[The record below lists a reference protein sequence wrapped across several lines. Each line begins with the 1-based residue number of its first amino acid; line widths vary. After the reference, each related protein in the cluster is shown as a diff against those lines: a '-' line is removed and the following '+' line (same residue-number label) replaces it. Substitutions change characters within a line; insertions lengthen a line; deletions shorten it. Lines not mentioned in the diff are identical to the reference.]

1 LLPKS
6 RDKVAIGIVATVL
19 AAVIGGA
26 LYFFLPDTLVIG
38 DLSRAGTY
46 RLTTTAESAGIYQ
59 LSVTGHGDFEGS
71 VKLELVGYM
80 WNSKISKDELQPVR
94 EVTLENGGSFE
105 WTTDWYSSHAFIRVT
120 PGTARAGEV
129 TVRYRFVE
137 FL

>member
-6 RDKVAIGIVATVL
+6 RDKVAIGVVAAIL
-19 AAVIGGA
+19 IAVIGGA

-38 DLSRAGTY
+38 DLTRAATY
-46 RLTTTAESAGIYQ
+46 RLTTTAERAGIYQ
-59 LSVTGHGDFEGS
+59 LTVDGQGDFEGS

-80 WNSKISKDELQPVR
+80 WNQTLSKDELRPVR
-94 EVTLENGGSFE
+94 EVTLESGGSFE
-105 WTTDWYSSHAFIRVT
+105 WTTDWYSPDAFIRVT

-129 TVRYRFVE
+129 TIRYRFVE

>member
-6 RDKVAIGIVATVL
+6 RDRIAIGVVAAIL
-19 AAVIGGA
+19 AVVIGGA
-26 LYFFLPDTLVIG
+26 LYIFLPDTLVIG
-38 DLSRAGTY
+38 DLARAETY
-46 RLTTTAESAGIYQ
+46 RLTTSAERAGIYQ
-59 LSVTGHGDFEGS
+59 LTVSGHGDFEGS

-80 WNSKISKDELQPVR
+80 WNPKISKDELLPVR

-105 WTTDWYSSHAFIRVT
+105 WTTDWYSSEAFIRVT

-129 TVRYRFVE
+129 ALRYRFVE

>member
-6 RDKVAIGIVATVL
+6 RDKVAIGIVTTIL

-26 LYFFLPDTLVIG
+26 LYFFLPDTLVIA
-38 DLSRAGTY
+38 DLSRAATY
-46 RLTTTAESAGIYQ
+46 RLATSAERAGIYQ
-59 LSVTGHGDFEGS
+59 LEVTGHGDLAGS

-80 WNSKISKDELQPVR
+80 WNPKLSKDELLPVR
-94 EVTLENGGSFE
+94 EVTLDGDGSFE
-105 WTTDWYSSHAFIRVT
+105 WTTDWYSSDAFIRVT
-120 PGTARAGEV
+120 PGTARGKL